1 MAEKS
6 YSTLDF
12 NEDDKELLKRSKR
25 TRNLLITIIIILILG
40 LGGLGYLGFI
50 FYNEAKAASNATVK
64 HPTDIIDGPIKD
76 IGVQKPI
83 EFKKTTIP
91 NLVSLFGYDVYQA
104 EEILGPGFKL
114 VRVENIQDSSNPAIV
129 QYAVLTFMPELTDD
143 SDSNA
148 SITLMPTESIYASLD
163 ANGLIIDIYYICDL
177 RLLDY
182 PVSSFEDL
190 LANDWMLLTTLAT
203 AGVVP
208 HTIDYSPPNLEDTI
222 IYDNVNS
229 ANRKI
234 IKQTHIFSGRIYSD
248 TIPTAW
254 TLTVNYDYGAGV
266 ETPGDFGKAIRT
278 ITIKL
283 A

>member
-1 MAEKS
+1 MAAKS
-6 YSTLDF
+6 YSTFDST
-12 NEDDKELLKRSKR
+12 EDDKELLKRSKR
-25 TRNLLITIIIILILG
+25 TRNLLITIIVFLIFG
-40 LGGLGYLGFI
+40 LGGLGYLGLI
-50 FYNEAKAASNATVK
+50 FYNEAKAASNATIK
-64 HPTDIIDGPIKD
+64 YPTDINNEPIKD

-83 EFKKTTIP
+83 EFKKTSIP
-91 NLVSLFGYDVYQA
+91 DLVSLFGYDIYQA
-104 EEILGPGFKL
+104 EERLAPGFKL
-114 VRVENIQDSSNPAIV
+114 VRVENIQDNSNPAIV
-129 QYAVLTFMPELTDD
+129 KYAVLTFTPELTEE
-143 SDSNA
+143 SEGSTGV
-148 SITLMPTESIYASLD
+148 ILMPTESIYASLNAD
-163 ANGLIIDIYYICDL
+163 GLIIDIYYICDL

-190 LANDWMLLTTLAT
+190 LANDWMLLTTLET
-203 AGVVP
+203 AGIVP
-208 HTIDYSPPNLEDTI
+208 HAISYTPPNLEDTI

-229 ANRKI
+229 VNRKI